1 MTMLQFIKPII
12 VLTYI
17 DNNSIYHWLCRNYK
31 NSKFIAVQNGI
42 RQVLGNERYKKYRH
56 DIFYCYGE
64 YDIEKH
70 KQLGCSCN
78 EAHPIGSLRAGL
90 IRNESDINIKKYDIC
105 LISSDGRRDPD
116 LIKDQNIRKIA
127 LENRKIDLLIKKYY
141 EENNIKL
148 IIALSPGTNHEKEY
162 FRGLFGNDIE
172 FSEIINP
179 LSSYQLLQECNL
191 AVSFMSTMLIEA
203 LALNCKSMAIH
214 FQTKTDFFDYPNEI
228 IHIYNDYGSFSK
240 SLSILL
246 NMDNA
251 LYQKSIAEIKNNIIN
266 NNPKNPPHNIIKNHI
281 SRILN

>member
-1 MTMLQFIKPII
+1 MLQFIKPII

-127 LENRKIDLLIKKYY
+127 LENRKIDSRRSEVSVTAI
-141 EENNIKL
+141 NS
-148 IIALSPGTNHEKEY
+148 LSLWSCLT
-162 FRGLFGNDIE
+162 
-172 FSEIINP
+172 
-179 LSSYQLLQECNL
+179 LSSNVMTSFHPYSFP
-191 AVSFMSTMLIEA
+191 VSGST
-203 LALNCKSMAIH
+203 
-214 FQTKTDFFDYPNEI
+214 EI
-228 IHIYNDYGSFSK
+228 LD
-240 SLSILL
+240 
-246 NMDNA
+246 D
-251 LYQKSIAEIKNNIIN
+251 
-266 NNPKNPPHNIIKNHI
+266 
-281 SRILN
+281 